1 MLTLTLPVTLSSPTK
16 ISISTA
22 SNNGVSSTPLLTLS
36 HLPALSL
43 CVALP
48 DTYPLLVPPTPILLR
63 APLFKGHDD
72 KLGSWL
78 LQNDLKEIKDR
89 LRCMWDD
96 DKEALDQGQG
106 VLWKWWDWVVNG
118 DFLRETQ
125 RLIHDVLT

>member
-1 MLTLTLPVTLSSPTK
+1 M
-16 ISISTA
+16 
-22 SNNGVSSTPLLTLS
+22 
-36 HLPALSL
+36 
-43 CVALP
+43 
-48 DTYPLLVPPTPILLR
+48 PPTPISLR